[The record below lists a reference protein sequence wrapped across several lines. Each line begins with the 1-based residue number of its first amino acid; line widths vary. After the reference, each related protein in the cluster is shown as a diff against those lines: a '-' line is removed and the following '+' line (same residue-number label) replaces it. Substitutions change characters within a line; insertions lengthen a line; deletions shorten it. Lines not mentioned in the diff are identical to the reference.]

1 MNAADTPRISVCVPL
16 YGVEAFVGT
25 CAESLFSQRDADRA
39 EFLFVD
45 DASPD
50 ASVARLERVAARY
63 PALAGRIR
71 ILHHPTN
78 RGLAAARRTALAA
91 ARGEWVLHVDS
102 DDRLLPD
109 ALARL
114 LEAADRHPGADIVY
128 GGYLETPDPETP
140 GGRIVPVPDWGRD
153 RILRELVAQTY
164 RIPNRIWGLLIRRSL
179 YRGMEEA
186 GVDFAEDYAVTPRL
200 IHAARA
206 VVVLP
211 EPLYAYRTTR
221 DGSYMKRLDDR
232 AARQYVAAQQAVVRY
247 LRRQREWPAL
257 RDAAALGRLNIGKWI
272 LKRGLDLRRYEA
284 ALFEGDPRPRLAE
297 HRLYRAALR
306 SGSATLARLA
316 GLLANALFA
325 RRAPQNPLRP

>member
-1 MNAADTPRISVCVPL
+1 MNAADTPCISVCVPL

-25 CAESLFSQRDADRA
+25 CAESLFSQRGADRA

-50 ASVARLERVAARY
+50 ASVARLEQVAARY

-71 ILHHPTN
+71 ILRHPAN
-78 RGLAAARRTALAA
+78 RGLAAARSTALAA

-114 LEAADRHPGADIVY
+114 TEAADRRPDADIVC

-140 GGRIVPVPDWGRD
+140 GGRVVAVPDWGRD

-200 IHAARA
+200 IHAART

-211 EPLYAYRTTR
+211 EPLYAYRTAR
-221 DGSYMKRLDDR
+221 DGSYMKRLDDS
-232 AARQYVAAQQAVVRY
+232 AARQYVAAQQTVVRY

-272 LKRGLDLRRYEA
+272 LKRGLDLHPHEA

-306 SGSATLARLA
+306 TGSATLARLA
-316 GLLANALFA
+316 GLPANALFA
-325 RRAPQNPLRP
+325 LRTPKNPPRP